1 MLRNPGDKLE
11 VASVNDVE
19 VCVVKLPKTYPNSL
33 EHSDQGSELVLL
45 TVLSFLGKNLYKYIY
60 CIPSSLLKPKISL
73 ASNLRKNGAVF
84 FLLCPIVWF
93 TLTLNLLYLIFEILL
108 GSG

>member
-1 MLRNPGDKLE
+1 MVPPGGGGTTLLRNPGDKLE

-60 CIPSSLLKPKISL
+60 CIPSSLLKPKISPL
-73 ASNLRKNGAVF
+73 GQLFFFSLR
-84 FLLCPIVWF
+84 
-93 TLTLNLLYLIFEILL
+93 NLLPRLPGLH
-108 GSG
+108 